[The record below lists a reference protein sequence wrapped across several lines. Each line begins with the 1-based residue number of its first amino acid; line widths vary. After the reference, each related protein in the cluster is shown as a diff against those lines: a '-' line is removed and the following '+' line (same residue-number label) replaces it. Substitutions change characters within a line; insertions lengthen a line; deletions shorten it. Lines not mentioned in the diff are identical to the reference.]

1 MCERVTLSVKWLMC
15 QGVPKWAYNVFDAEF
30 CGFRFGVGGRSFGI
44 RAFPRYFFKPGVFGS
59 ATGFLDIGFR
69 LRAIAKGYLA
79 NSLYVV
85 KTILTLL
92 NC

>member
-44 RAFPRYFFKPGVFGS
+44 RVFGS